1 MMKKVRAGANGK
13 FKVQGQRQE
22 DGVKV
27 SLDFFFIG
35 SYNSY
40 WRGKCTW

>member
-1 MMKKVRAGANGK
+1 MEGSRYKVKARGM
-13 FKVQGQRQE
+13 
-22 DGVKV
+22 GVKV
-27 SLDFFFIG
+27 SLDFFLIG